1 MINVIYM
8 MTYLAKVLFPYPV
21 KRKVIVLF
29 VPTNA
34 TQSQVVKDQ
43 ELSSLNVIRVYMPNA
58 V

>member
-1 MINVIYM
+1 

-34 TQSQVVKDQ
+34 TQSQVVKGQ

-58 V
+58 L